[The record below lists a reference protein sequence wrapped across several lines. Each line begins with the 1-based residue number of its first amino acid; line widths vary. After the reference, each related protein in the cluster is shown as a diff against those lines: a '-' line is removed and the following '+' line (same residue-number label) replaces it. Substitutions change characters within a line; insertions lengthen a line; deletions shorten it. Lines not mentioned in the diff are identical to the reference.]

1 MWYNYVID
9 NSFQYRQIWR
19 SDWENSRCGLSVL
32 PFANYINPNVS
43 TLDNFNY
50 CVKKKT
56 DPMIRAYTKY
66 KLDKAAAK
74 AKLENERAQKELEK
88 TKEIVDTTVEETK
101 SRFSGL
107 YEMYDRMV
115 RIMEYSSHSIQ
126 NFFYKIGAII
136 WTIYYLLISSI
147 NSVSIQIAQFQR
159 TIAVVN
165 ALSILAVG
173 ILWPLFPISVLL
185 AALVVQIQVSQEAA
199 KKRAYCC
206 FTPGSLIDMKY
217 DESIPIK
224 DISLGDELYGN
235 GIVTGVISLMTP
247 GVRVLRTGMNT
258 YVTGDHLFKAGDGV
272 WKSIDDTHYTLDTHV
287 SNVLMCLVTSNN
299 TIHSG
304 NLYIS

>member
-1 MWYNYVID
+1 MSSCDSCSRVPYGL
-9 NSFQYRQIWR
+9 FQMTGFMLLCGTITLLIIVFNMHQIWR

-126 NFFYKIGAII
+126 NFFTK
-136 WTIYYLLISSI
+136 L
-147 NSVSIQIAQFQR
+147 
-159 TIAVVN
+159 
-165 ALSILAVG
+165 
-173 ILWPLFPISVLL
+173 VLL
-185 AALVVQIQVSQEAA
+185 YGQYIIFSFLV
-199 KKRAYCC
+199 
-206 FTPGSLIDMKY
+206 LI
-217 DESIPIK
+217 
-224 DISLGDELYGN
+224 LYQ
-235 GIVTGVISLMTP
+235 
-247 GVRVLRTGMNT
+247 
-258 YVTGDHLFKAGDGV
+258 YK
-272 WKSIDDTHYTLDTHV
+272 
-287 SNVLMCLVTSNN
+287 
-299 TIHSG
+299 
-304 NLYIS
+304 